1 MKSHDGLLRYRLLRL
16 HLIQLMRC
24 DVFLR
29 HARNVS
35 NDDKW
40 PNVSQLRVALRFLLI
55 RLNLSLIRLPFS
67 FLSMRILSQRHFISQ
82 TVCLYL
88 TNIHQFRLYTASFVL
103 FSSQPPYCECECKEE
118 RVSILFPFFFML
130 K

>member
-1 MKSHDGLLRYRLLRL
+1 MRSHDGLLRYRLLRL

-40 PNVSQLRVALRFLLI
+40 TKRFAVARGTSISFNSFNSFMNKTPFFFLY
-55 RLNLSLIRLPFS
+55 PCVFYTTT
-67 FLSMRILSQRHFISQ
+67 FLFHKHFAFA
-82 TVCLYL
+82 L
-88 TNIHQFRLYTASFVL
+88 TNHYEFRLYTAALCF

-118 RVSILFPFFFML
+118 RVSILFPFFL
-130 K
+130 C